1 MTILRSL
8 IQNPE
13 ERYSAK
19 RLLKLFEN
27 DTLDLASLQL
37 NTSKYT
43 FDLF

>member
-13 ERYSAK
+13 ERYSAR
-19 RLLKLFEN
+19 RLLDLFEN
-27 DTLDLASLQL
+27 DTLDLATLQL
-37 NTSKYT
+37 NTSKYI